1 MRYDPDVAKD
11 IILATLALHNWLR
24 TDTVGRSMY
33 TPPQSLD
40 SEDIITGRLI
50 NGEWRDRHEG
60 NGVIR
65 LANQGG
71 NHHALSS
78 LQMRD
83 ILCEYFIGVGAVPWQ
98 DRMIGVRPE

>member
-1 MRYDPDVAKD
+1 MRYDPDDAKA

-40 SEDIITGRLI
+40 CEDIITGRVHP
-50 NGEWRDRHEG
+50 GEWRDRYEG
-60 NGVIR
+60 RGVMR

-71 NHHALSS
+71 NHHAVSALE
-78 LQMRD
+78 LRN
-83 ILCEYFIGVGAVPWQ
+83 ILCEYFNGIGAVPWQ
-98 DRMIGVRPE
+98 DNMIRVPAQ